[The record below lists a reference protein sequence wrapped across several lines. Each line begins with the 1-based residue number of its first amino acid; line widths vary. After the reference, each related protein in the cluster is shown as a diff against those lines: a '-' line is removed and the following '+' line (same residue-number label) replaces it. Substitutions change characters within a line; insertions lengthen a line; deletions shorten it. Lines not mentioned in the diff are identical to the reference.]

1 MADENT
7 DQQTGT
13 EQQDDTEQGK
23 PNGDNAQQD
32 EVGQDTRNEKPA
44 AEGAPE
50 RKAGESDADWK
61 ARSRTWEDR
70 AKANKKTA
78 DDAVAER
85 DQAKARLDAVLK
97 ALDPDAGK
105 DDDPAETAKKAI
117 SERDQHLAE
126 LKAERLERAAE
137 KTARLLDVDEIALLD
152 SRGFVTALAKLDPSA
167 DGFADDL
174 KAAINS
180 AVDANARL
188 KNGKKTAPPPA
199 GGRDMAGERGG
210 GRDDTP
216 ADGVDARRA
225 AYRKSR
231 GG

>member
-1 MADENT
+1 MADEQNAE
-7 DQQTGT
+7 Q
-13 EQQDDTEQGK
+13 EQQGEQQGTPNGTDAPPAEQPAGK
-23 PNGDNAQQD
+23 P
-32 EVGQDTRNEKPA
+32 
-44 AEGAPE
+44 AEGAKPE

-70 AKANKKTA
+70 AKANKQAADTA
-78 DDAVAER
+78 AAER

-105 DDDPAETAKKAI
+105 DDDPADVAKRAL

-137 KTARLLDVDEIALLD
+137 KAARALDVDEVALLD

-167 DGFADDL
+167 DGFSDDL
-174 KAAINS
+174 KAAINA
-180 AVDANARL
+180 AVGANARL
-188 KNGKKTAPPPA
+188 KNDRRPAPPQN
-199 GGRDMAGERGG
+199 GGSMGGEGAAPSGPGG
-210 GRDDTP
+210 I
-216 ADGVDARRA
+216 DARRA